1 MDHNS
6 TAKGFT
12 IFNHVNLVFCQPVF
26 PQKTRHVTA
35 DVMVP
40 FFVLLNCSF
49 LRKPRLNAELVA
61 AQVAQ
66 VVPPKVKKAEKKD
79 RDRKGDGRNLQ
90 KGR

>member
-1 MDHNS
+1 MIILIS
-6 TAKGFT
+6 TT
-12 IFNHVNLVFCQPVF
+12 N
-26 PQKTRHVTA
+26 TRIYLYQFYRFGVY
-35 DVMVP
+35 
-40 FFVLLNCSF
+40 LLGCKHMLLMYANTLNF
-49 LRKPRLNAELVA
+49 RKPRLNAELVA